1 MAAAEAGALIVIWRA
16 RYRHKLMKTNEWQAR
31 TRRELIIEIWQDLE
45 CESVGELELE
55 QIQLGLGQRFGAG
68 AVESPAAIAR
78 VVADEGAVLRHPE
91 VLDYDTRWRERSMS
105 GAILME
111 SLEFS
116 SLAAASESIRKLESW
131 RRKFAAGG
139 EQTELRRLREIARK
153 FKQDAQMLARSSIIE
168 ERERLEAGEIAQ
180 WLAVWL
186 QEPGIFEDWL
196 ILRQRSPEFMRN
208 LKD

>member
-1 MAAAEAGALIVIWRA
+1 MP
-16 RYRHKLMKTNEWQAR
+16 KTKWKSR
-31 TRRELIIEIWQDLE
+31 TKYELIIEIWEDLH
-45 CESVGELELE
+45 CESVGALELK
-55 QIQLGLGQRFGAG
+55 QIQLGLSERFGAG

-91 VLDYDTRWRERSMS
+91 VLDYDTKWRERSIS
-105 GAILME
+105 GAIPMD

-116 SLAAASESIRKLESW
+116 SLAAATESIRKLESW

-168 ERERLEAGEIAQ
+168 EQERLEAGEIAQ

-186 QEPGIFEDWL
+186 QEPSIFEDWL
-196 ILRQRSPEFMRN
+196 MLRKRSPEFTQK